1 MTQIDAGRHLADHL
15 FGRRVGDEVTGYI
28 PCGSF
33 AAIGSR
39 FEIIAIT
46 GNPHPFL
53 AMNHAIEADP
63 LSHSHSPLQMRIG
76 WR

>member
-1 MTQIDAGRHLADHL
+1 
-15 FGRRVGDEVTGYI
+15 
-28 PCGSF
+28 
-33 AAIGSR
+33 
-39 FEIIAIT
+39 
-46 GNPHPFL
+46 L